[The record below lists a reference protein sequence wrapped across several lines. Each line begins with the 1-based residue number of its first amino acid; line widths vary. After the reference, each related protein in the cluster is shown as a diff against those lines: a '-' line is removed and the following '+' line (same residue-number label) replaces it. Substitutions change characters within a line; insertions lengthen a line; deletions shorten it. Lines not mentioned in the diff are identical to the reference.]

1 MGTMK
6 KKKSWEPATE
16 WKVKKLKRAG
26 PKKGQSV
33 EAYLYGKTKD
43 RNHENPNEL
52 TNLDTTK

>member
-1 MGTMK
+1 MK

-52 TNLDTTK
+52 TNRDTTK